1 MLLYMGGF
9 FLFSFF
15 RFWDGGGGGRWVL
28 VLVFRERSL
37 AQSIN
42 EWMVNADEG
51 VKLEDQ
57 SLKTRW
63 IKKKKKKKRKS

>member
-1 MLLYMGGF
+1 M
-9 FLFSFF
+9 
-15 RFWDGGGGGRWVL
+15 